1 MDKKIDKKERIKNNV
16 YKIMN
21 KKREKKWTKKRIKII
36 D

>member
-16 YKIMN
+16 YKI